1 MLCIKTNNI
10 SKSIWDPACFTVL
23 LKWGYEQSLVWLL
36 SCLSMQFNKKNN
48 NAGLTPA
55 MKERAMN
62 DPASH
67 PVINDIA
74 NRLDSMTPK
83 AQTLGTYIM
92 QNPSKA
98 VFMTTKEL
106 AETCGISE
114 ATVVRFVSTLG
125 YKGYSYFQDALKD
138 FVNTGLSLPERAD
151 IKGIKE
157 PGVDRLH
164 RGILEELNNLK
175 HLYENINVETM
186 NEFVDYLDKAHNIY
200 VVGSRLSY
208 TFAYYLGWSLT
219 KVRKGIHIL
228 KGSDSTSMDM
238 LVNAH
243 AGSLVILAAC
253 TRYPNELIKLSK
265 MIRRSGHTLL
275 TLTDSSISPVIQFA
289 DLSLVVPSRSIPFIG
304 NVSGMLAVIQFIVQE
319 LANKKGNELIEY
331 QKKMEQVYLENDIL
345 FNLEPK

>member
-1 MLCIKTNNI
+1 
-10 SKSIWDPACFTVL
+10 
-23 LKWGYEQSLVWLL
+23 
-36 SCLSMQFNKKNN
+36 
-48 NAGLTPA
+48 
-55 MKERAMN
+55 MN

-67 PVINDIA
+67 PVINDISS
-74 NRLDSMTPK
+74 RLDSLTPK
-83 AQTLGTYIM
+83 AQALGTYIM

-106 AETCGISE
+106 AETCEISE

-125 YKGYSYFQDALKD
+125 YKGYSEFQQALKD

-157 PGVDRLH
+157 PGTDRLH

-175 HLYENINVETM
+175 YLYENINVETM
-186 NEFVDYLDKAHNIY
+186 NQFVKHLDQDRPIY
-200 VVGSRLSY
+200 VIGSRLSY

-219 KVRKGIHIL
+219 KIRKGVHIL
-228 KGSDSTSMDM
+228 KGSDSTSLDT
-238 LVNAH
+238 LANADSD
-243 AGSLVILAAC
+243 SLVVLLAT

-275 TLTDSSISPVIQFA
+275 TISDSSICPVIGFA

-304 NVSGMLAVIQFIVQE
+304 NVSGILTVIQYIVQE
-319 LANKKGNELIEY
+319 LASQKGEGLAGY
-331 QKKMEQVYLENDIL
+331 QKQLEQIYLENDIL
-345 FNLEPK
+345 FNLDPQ

>member
-1 MLCIKTNNI
+1 
-10 SKSIWDPACFTVL
+10 
-23 LKWGYEQSLVWLL
+23 
-36 SCLSMQFNKKNN
+36 
-48 NAGLTPA
+48 
-55 MKERAMN
+55 MN

-67 PVINDIA
+67 PVINDISSK
-74 NRLDSMTPK
+74 LDSLTPK

-106 AETCGISE
+106 AETCEISE

-125 YKGYSYFQDALKD
+125 YKGYSDFQEALKD
-138 FVNTGLSLPERAD
+138 FVNTGLSLPERAA

-157 PGVDRLH
+157 PGSDRLH

-175 HLYENINVETM
+175 FLYENINVETM
-186 NEFVDYLDKAHNIY
+186 NQFVDHLDKSHTVY

-219 KVRKGIHIL
+219 KIRKGVHIL
-228 KGSDSTSMDM
+228 KGSDSTTID
-238 LVNAH
+238 LLTNANSN
-243 AGSLVILAAC
+243 SLVILAAT

-275 TLTDSSISPVIQFA
+275 TMTDSSICPVIQFA
-289 DLSLVVPSRSIPFIG
+289 DLSLVVPARSIPFIG
-304 NVSGMLAVIQFIVQE
+304 NVSGMLAVIQFIIQE
-319 LANKKGNELIEY
+319 LANRKGDDLSKY
-331 QKKMEQVYLENDIL
+331 QKQLEQVYLENDIL
-345 FNLEPK
+345 FNLDPKY

>member
-1 MLCIKTNNI
+1 
-10 SKSIWDPACFTVL
+10 
-23 LKWGYEQSLVWLL
+23 
-36 SCLSMQFNKKNN
+36 
-48 NAGLTPA
+48 
-55 MKERAMN
+55 MN

-67 PVINDIA
+67 PVINDISSK
-74 NRLDSMTPK
+74 LDSLTPK

-106 AETCGISE
+106 AETCETSE

-125 YKGYSYFQDALKD
+125 YKGYSEFQEALKD
-138 FVNTGLSLPERAD
+138 FVNTGLSLPERAA

-175 HLYENINVETM
+175 YLYENIHVETM
-186 NEFVDYLDKAHNIY
+186 NAFVDHLDKSHTVY

-219 KVRKGIHIL
+219 KVRKGVHIL
-228 KGSDSTSMDM
+228 KGSDSTCFDM
-238 LVNAH
+238 LTNAH
-243 AGSLVILAAC
+243 PESLVILAAS

-265 MIRRSGHTLL
+265 MIRRSNHTLL
-275 TLTDSSISPVIQFA
+275 TLTDSTICPVIQFA

-304 NVSGMLAVIQFIVQE
+304 NVSGMLAVIQYMVQE
-319 LANKKGNELIEY
+319 LAGRRGEDLFTY
-331 QKKMEQVYLENDIL
+331 QKQLEQVYLENDIL

>member
-1 MLCIKTNNI
+1 
-10 SKSIWDPACFTVL
+10 
-23 LKWGYEQSLVWLL
+23 
-36 SCLSMQFNKKNN
+36 
-48 NAGLTPA
+48 
-55 MKERAMN
+55 MN

-67 PVINDIA
+67 PVINDISSK
-74 NRLDSMTPK
+74 LDSLTPK

-125 YKGYSYFQDALKD
+125 YKGYSDFQEALKD
-138 FVNTGLSLPERAD
+138 FVNTGLSLPERAA

-157 PGVDRLH
+157 PGADRLH

-175 HLYENINVETM
+175 YLYENINVETM
-186 NEFVDYLDKAHNIY
+186 NKFVDYMDKSHTIY
-200 VVGSRLSY
+200 VVGARLSY

-219 KVRKGIHIL
+219 KIRKGVHIL
-228 KGSDSTSMDM
+228 KGSDSTTIDR
-238 LVNAH
+238 LTNANSN
-243 AGSLVILAAC
+243 SLVVLAAT

-275 TLTDSSISPVIQFA
+275 TMTDSSICPVIQFA
-289 DLSLVVPSRSIPFIG
+289 DLSLVVPARSIPFIG

-319 LANKKGNELIEY
+319 LANRRGSDLVKY
-331 QKKMEQVYLENDIL
+331 QKQLEQVYLENDIL
-345 FNLEPK
+345 FNLDPKY

>member
-1 MLCIKTNNI
+1 
-10 SKSIWDPACFTVL
+10 
-23 LKWGYEQSLVWLL
+23 
-36 SCLSMQFNKKNN
+36 
-48 NAGLTPA
+48 
-55 MKERAMN
+55 MN

-67 PVINDIA
+67 PVINDISS
-74 NRLDSMTPK
+74 RLESLTPK

-106 AETCGISE
+106 AETCETSE

-125 YKGYSYFQDALKD
+125 YKGYSEFQEALKD
-138 FVNTGLSLPERAD
+138 FVNTGLSLPERAA

-175 HLYENINVETM
+175 YLYENINVETM
-186 NEFVDYLDKAHNIY
+186 NAFVDHLDKSHTVY

-219 KVRKGIHIL
+219 KVRKGVHIL
-228 KGSDSTSMDM
+228 KGSDTTAFDM
-238 LVNAH
+238 LTNAH
-243 AGSLVILAAC
+243 PESLVILAAS

-265 MIRRSGHTLL
+265 MIRRSSHTLL
-275 TLTDSSISPVIQFA
+275 TLTDSTICPVIQFA

-304 NVSGMLAVIQFIVQE
+304 NVSGMLAVIQYMVQE
-319 LANKKGNELIEY
+319 LAGRRGEDLFTY
-331 QKKMEQVYLENDIL
+331 QKQLEQVYLENDIL